1 MNLYFTR
8 KVQSRWQYSNRVLN
22 GCVELLRFCAFFVNA
37 KNAKA
42 PPITYPLSPTTY
54 HLTLITCHLPPM
66 TYHLSPTTSP
76 ETMFFVGRILSLPM
90 KRSEQGS
97 EDYPLRER
105 SDRMG
110 EGPRAQRTG
119 VWVFSFFATF
129 LIRIASAAVSARIAG
144 YGDLSETVIA
154 RKLATVAISQFCL
167 TRSAKMRLPRP
178 LPNQFHHNP
187 NGNPAKISR

>member
-1 MNLYFTR
+1 M
-8 KVQSRWQYSNRVLN
+8 VVWS
-22 GCVELLRFCAFFVNA
+22 FCAFARFLCMS
-37 KNAKA
+37 KTQKP
-42 PPITYPLSPTTY
+42 PPI
-54 HLTLITCHLPPM
+54 
-66 TYHLSPTTSP
+66 TYHLSPITYHLPPAPATYHLP
-76 ETMFFVGRILSLPM
+76 PLREQCLFVGRILSLPM
-90 KRSEQGS
+90 KRSGGS
-97 EDYPLRER
+97 CEDYPLRER

-154 RKLATVAISQFCL
+154 RELATVAISQFCL

-187 NGNPAKISR
+187 NGNPAKVSQ

>member
-1 MNLYFTR
+1 M
-8 KVQSRWQYSNRVLN
+8 VVWS
-22 GCVELLRFCAFFVNA
+22 FCAFARFLCMSKTQNLT
-37 KNAKA
+37 NP
-42 PPITYPLSPTTY
+42 PPITYHLPPITY
-54 HLTLITCHLPPM
+54 HLPLPPA
-66 TYHLSPTTSP
+66 TSP

-154 RKLATVAISQFCL
+154 RKLATEAISQFCL

-187 NGNPAKISR
+187 NGNPAKVSQ